1 MAGDWHGDTAWAI
14 RAVRKMSKLATR
26 PRWLMHGHLHLD
38 YQRRVGLGGGLL
50 EITGLDRD
58 GADHGNWAIL
68 EAAGMR
74 WLHFQGKPV
83 SNAIRG
89 LTGTSLARRL
99 EETWTWTG
107 GWTPKSRRRW
117 RACPSW
123 TCLTSRPLAL
133 TSTGLPA
140 AGWQAAAWLA
150 LAWLAL
156 GWLALVLGAV
166 PFLARS
172 EDQDAFLG
180 PGWKSCSSGLD

>member
-68 EAAGMR
+68 EVAGMR
-74 WLHFQGKPV
+74 WLHFPGQARQQRHPRPDRNVV
-83 SNAIRG
+83 SPE
-89 LTGTSLARRL
+89 TGGNMDLDRRL
-99 EETWTWTG
+99 DPEI
-107 GWTPKSRRRW
+107 
-117 RACPSW
+117 AAA
-123 TCLTSRPLAL
+123 LASL
-133 TSTGLPA
+133 PILDLSDIPA
-140 AGWQAAAWLA
+140 ARTDQYRATGSGLA
-150 LAWLAL
+150 GGGVAGAGVAGARVAGAGSWR
-156 GWLALVLGAV
+156 GPVLGAFGG
-166 PFLARS
+166 PGR
-172 EDQDAFLG
+172 FLG

>member
-74 WLHFQGKPV
+74 WLHFPGQARQQRHPRPDRNVV
-83 SNAIRG
+83 SPE
-89 LTGTSLARRL
+89 TGGNMDLDRRL
-99 EETWTWTG
+99 DPEI
-107 GWTPKSRRRW
+107 
-117 RACPSW
+117 AAA
-123 TCLTSRPLAL
+123 LASL
-133 TSTGLPA
+133 PILDLSDIPA
-140 AGWQAAAWLA
+140 ARTDQYRATGSGLA
-150 LAWLAL
+150 GGGGWLAL